1 MDITIE
7 GPKVLFTIPVLGG
20 ISVTETIVNMWIV
33 MAFIAFLCKFLTWK
47 MKKIPKGK
55 QVLAELYVTYVDQ
68 MVRET
73 MGKQKESFAPYLGT
87 LFLFS
92 LFSSLSSL
100 LALRPPTGDLNTVFA
115 WALITFVMIQYT
127 GIRSKGVKGYLKGFA
142 EPVAVMLPMNVLS
155 EVANPIS
162 MSFRHFGNIASGIV
176 ISVLVYGALGA
187 ASTALCNFNIPFLQ
201 LGLPA
206 VLSLYFD
213 LFTSVLQA
221 FVFCM
226 LTMAFVSNAE

>member
-7 GPKVLFTIPVLGG
+7 GPKILFTIPIFGG
-20 ISVTETIVNMWIV
+20 IPVTETVVNMWIV
-33 MAFIAFLCKFLTWK
+33 MTFIAVLCKFLTWK
-47 MKKIPKGK
+47 MKKVPRGK
-55 QVLAELYVTYVDQ
+55 QVLAEVFVTYVYK

-73 MGKQKESFAPYLGT
+73 MGEKKERLAPYIGT

-92 LFSSLSSL
+92 LCSSLSSL
-100 LALRPPTGDLNTVFA
+100 FTLRPPTGDLNTVLA
-115 WALITFVMIQYT
+115 WALVTFVMIQYT
-127 GIRSKGVKGYLKGFA
+127 GIRSKGMGGYLKGFA

-176 ISVLVYGALGA
+176 ISALVYGALGA
-187 ASTALCNFNIPFLQ
+187 ASTALCDIGIPFLQ

-226 LTMAFVSNAE
+226 LTMAFISNAE